1 MGPAPN
7 TYGPQ
12 QQSPQPTL
20 APNENPPAERST
32 LKEPIN
38 GSMES
43 APSSENTD
51 PGDENSAGY
60 LEAPQLFNPS
70 DRTAQ
75 HTAAPVW
82 NAIYHKSA
90 SAEGQ
95 QQLDADATGWTSV
108 SN

>member
-1 MGPAPN
+1 MGTA
-7 TYGPQ
+7 
-12 QQSPQPTL
+12 
-20 APNENPPAERST
+20 R
-32 LKEPIN
+32 
-38 GSMES
+38 
-43 APSSENTD
+43 
-51 PGDENSAGY
+51 GY

-90 SAEGQ
+90 SGEGQ